1 MIPGLPWHFP
11 GPLPLPEVGRGE
23 CRRLGTRPFA
33 IQTQGWSGHGEM
45 GEGLGGRPYSFWEF
59 CSPLVGLLQLAA
71 EVNVSSKVA
80 LGMSPRG
87 TPILVLKRCNTLL
100 GRISL
105 MSG

>member
-1 MIPGLPWHFP
+1 MLGDQAPCHP
-11 GPLPLPEVGRGE
+11 GPRMEWAWPG
-23 CRRLGTRPFA
+23 C
-33 IQTQGWSGHGEM
+33 GEM
-45 GEGLGGRPYSFWEF
+45 GKVWEAGHTHLGGS

-80 LGMSPRG
+80 LGISPRG

-105 MSG
+105 TSG